1 MARTTKHASS
11 AASRAGAEEKRKSEP
26 EEDGG
31 PISKRT
37 RASTGRRESPD
48 RSTTAGN
55 GGLDGKSNQNRDAT
69 RASKGG
75 SKGPRGDGKKTRG
88 GSGTKSRARRT
99 SATSTDD
106 RDDAPQILEKGIIYF
121 FFRGRVRD
129 KTADGDGGADEEAPR
144 SVDDVARSH
153 IALRPFRS
161 DEPTSPSKQ
170 ATDNIADS
178 ARLLAVP
185 KKFLPRTGRDR
196 VMVMVEKGA
205 TNLATL
211 RDTLRGSDHETK
223 TRGAR
228 HAPAAAPLAE
238 GVYAMTS
245 TGRESH
251 LAYIV
256 TLPEDLGEVQRAMGL
271 KERGSFIVSTKSPK
285 YEGPS
290 YARFPQKPEYP
301 DEVLKD
307 FGSLRWLPSQPRH
320 LDYPNTQLL
329 LIGESSGLKKAIGMK
344 RKKVESGGDED
355 SEAETL
361 EELEDEDTK
370 RMRHL
375 AGDQSDAVFAD
386 LQLRADEYPKLKTT
400 F

>member
-1 MARTTKHASS
+1 MARTTKPAGS
-11 AASRAGAEEKRKSEP
+11 AASKTSTGEKRKSEP
-26 EEDGG
+26 EDDGG

-37 RASTGRRESPD
+37 RASRGRRESPE
-48 RSTTAGN
+48 SPTTAGN
-55 GGLDGKSNQNRDAT
+55 GGPDGKSRQDRDGT
-69 RASKGG
+69 RESKGG
-75 SKGPRGDGKKTRG
+75 SKGPRGDWKKTRG
-88 GSGTKSRARRT
+88 GSGTKSRTRRI
-99 SATSTDD
+99 SATSTGDG
-106 RDDAPQILEKGIIYF
+106 DDAPQILEKGIIYF

-129 KTADGDGGADEEAPR
+129 KTADGADEKAPS

-161 DEPTSPSKQ
+161 DKQ

-196 VMVMVEKGA
+196 FMAMVEKGP
-205 TNLATL
+205 TDIATL

-228 HAPAAAPLAE
+228 HQPAAAPLAE
-238 GVYAMTS
+238 GVYVMTS

-256 TLPEDLGEVQRAMGL
+256 TLPEDLGEVQKAMGL
-271 KERGSFIVSTKSPK
+271 KERGSFIISTKNPK
-285 YEGPS
+285 NDGPPN
-290 YARFPQKPEYP
+290 ARFPQKPEYP
-301 DEVLKD
+301 DEVMKD

-329 LIGESSGLKKAIGMK
+329 LIGESSGLEKATGVK
-344 RKKVESGGDED
+344 RKKGEDGGDES
-355 SEAETL
+355 SEAGETL

-375 AGDQSDAVFAD
+375 AGDQSDAIFAD